1 MPKNKNKSNIKN
13 RSMNRSMIKSMCV
26 SETGLEGWAH
36 TYGSEKSEL
45 SVDEIGGG
53 VAGAVGA

>member
-26 SETGLEGWAH
+26 SETGPEGWH
-36 TYGSEKSEL
+36 THTGER
-45 SVDEIGGG
+45 DQNCP
-53 VAGAVGA
+53 